1 MRTLVLSASE
11 PPTPGRDL
19 HGIYRRLAMFLD
31 SIAEI
36 SEEIEV
42 LHFARPGHWSLE
54 KHPVELNEIQS
65 SYWGRSVK
73 SSVVPGSPFNSSVL
87 GYALSVFSAAHQG
100 RFSGFAGQS
109 QMDAV
114 RSSLRGAHQLIFVH
128 RLGAMIPIL
137 RIGEELAPVVFD
149 LDDIE
154 HWVVLR
160 AALQKPRSAREAR
173 RMLQVPAIMS
183 AEYRAANL
191 ARKTFVCSN
200 LDRSYL
206 RSMRFGAGVTCV
218 PNAIDVP
225 PSVELHSRQP
235 TILFLGSYQYSPN
248 ADAADRLI
256 SRIWPKIR
264 AANSAARLVIAGS
277 SPHLIKSFSRAP
289 AGVEFPGIV
298 KDLEQLYRETQVV
311 CCPIT
316 QGGGTRLKLV
326 EAAAYGRAIVSTRIG
341 AEGLALQ
348 NEKDILIRD
357 SDEAIAD
364 ACIRLLADSVLCQQ
378 LGQEAHR
385 AAIHNYDAKQV
396 RALIKAHLLDATKR
410 KTGT

>member
-1 MRTLVLSASE
+1 
-11 PPTPGRDL
+11 
-19 HGIYRRLAMFLD
+19 MFLG
-31 SIAEI
+31 SIGEI
-36 SEEIEV
+36 SDEIEV
-42 LHFARPGHWSLE
+42 LYFARPGHWSLE
-54 KHPVELNEIQS
+54 KNPVEFSEIQS

-73 SSVVPGSPFNSSVL
+73 ASVVPGNPFDPSLMS
-87 GYALSVFSAAHQG
+87 YARSVFSAAHQG

-109 QMDAV
+109 QINAV
-114 RSSLRGAHQLIFVH
+114 RSSLRNRQQLIFVH
-128 RLGAMIPIL
+128 RLGAMIPVL
-137 RIGEELAPVVFD
+137 RIGENLSPVVFD

-160 AALQKPRSAREAR
+160 AAIEKPGSARETR
-173 RMLQVPAIMS
+173 KVIHVPAIMS
-183 AEYRAANL
+183 AEYRAAKF
-191 ARKTFVCSN
+191 ARKTFVCSD

-206 RSMRFGAGVTCV
+206 RSMRFGAGVTCI

-225 PSVELHSRQP
+225 RGIESHSQQP
-235 TILFLGSYQYSPN
+235 TILFLGGYRYSPN

-264 AANSAARLVIAGS
+264 SANSAARLVIAGE
-277 SPHLIKSFSRAP
+277 SPHLIKSFSLAP

-298 KDLEQLYRETQVV
+298 RDLEQLYRETRVV

-316 QGGGTRLKLV
+316 RGGGTRLKLV
-326 EAAAYGRAIVSTRIG
+326 EAAAYGRAIVSTRIA

-364 ACIRLLADSVLCQQ
+364 ACIRLLADSELCQQ
-378 LGQEAHR
+378 LGRGAHR
-385 AAIHNYDAKQV
+385 AASQNYDARQV
-396 RALIKAHLLDATKR
+396 RALIKAHLLDATNR
-410 KTGT
+410 RVAPS